1 MRRRETRTAGFTLI
15 EVLMAT
21 ALMGAI
27 LAALATVTAQWL
39 PNWNRGFARV
49 QRSEQLGLGIER
61 LIADL
66 AAAEFVSPGRGTVA
80 PLFDGAEQSVM
91 LVRTAIGPN
100 ARAGLDIVRIAEV
113 GSERGPALV
122 RTRAPFVP
130 ALEGSNAIPTN
141 FAEPVVLVRAP
152 FRVLFSYAGPD
163 RVWKNTWRGAP
174 LLPRA
179 IRATVRD
186 STTGQTLATTTAT
199 LVHAEVPVECLTS
212 EVMRDCLIQFG
223 NPSAPATPPAAS
235 GPTNRR
241 GSRAL

>member
-1 MRRRETRTAGFTLI
+1 MRRPRTRTAGFTLI

-27 LAALATVTAQWL
+27 LASLATITAQWL

-49 QRSEQLGLGIER
+49 QRSEQLGLGLER
-61 LIADL
+61 LIGDL
-66 AAAEFVSPGRGTVA
+66 AAAEFVTPGGWTTS
-80 PLFDGAEQSVM
+80 PLFDGAEQSLT

-100 ARAGLDIVRIAEV
+100 ARGGLDIIRIAEV

-122 RTRAPFVP
+122 RTRAAFVP
-130 ALEGSNAIPTN
+130 VNEGGNVPTS
-141 FAEPVVLVRAP
+141 FADPVVLVRAP

-199 LVHAEVPVECLTS
+199 PVHVEVPVDCLTS
-212 EVMRDCLIQFG
+212 DAIRDCLLQHG
-223 NPSAPATPPAAS
+223 SPTAPPAPGA
-235 GPTNRR
+235 GAPGNR
-241 GSRAL
+241 GAARAL